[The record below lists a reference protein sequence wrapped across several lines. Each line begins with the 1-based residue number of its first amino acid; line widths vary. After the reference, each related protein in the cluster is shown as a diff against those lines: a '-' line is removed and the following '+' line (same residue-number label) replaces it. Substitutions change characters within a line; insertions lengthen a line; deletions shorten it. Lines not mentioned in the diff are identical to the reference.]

1 MMAKLIKVV
10 FNKLVKEII
19 KNLTELII
27 EKGVKGLL
35 ASVKELFTPKRMRQI
50 VKYPGS
56 KWNIAPQLVEL
67 IPEHHSYVEPFFGS
81 GAVLFNKP
89 VSDIETINDLDH
101 DVVNLFRCI
110 QKDSERLAR
119 LVMTTPFSREEYE
132 RQFEGCTSTLYASN
146 FQRAAGFLIKCWQ
159 GHGFRTNGY
168 KVGWKNDVVGREKA
182 YALWNWYR
190 LPDWIIDITERL
202 RKVQI
207 ENRPALEVIERFNY
221 TQVFMYLDPPYVLG
235 TRSGKQYMHE
245 MTDAEHEELL
255 QMILQSRAKIMIS
268 GYETDMYNDYL
279 SGWEKRQFSSCA
291 EHGKPRIE
299 IVWMNYKADLQMNFG
314 DFPEVMP

>member
-1 MMAKLIKVV
+1 MK
-10 FNKLVKEII
+10 
-19 KNLTELII
+19 
-27 EKGVKGLL
+27 
-35 ASVKELFTPKRMRQI
+35 SVI
-50 VKYPGS
+50 KYPGS
-56 KWNIAPQLVEL
+56 KWNIAPRLVEL

-89 VSDIETINDLDH
+89 VSDIETVNDLDS

-132 RQFEGCTSTLYASN
+132 RQFDGCTSTLYASN

-221 TQVFMYLDPPYVLG
+221 SQVFMYLDPPYMLG

-299 IVWMNYKADLQMNFG
+299 TVWMNYKADLQMNFG